1 MGGTIIDGLLIT
13 PLNRVL
19 NPKGDIYHAIKASSP
34 GYQGFGE
41 AYFSSIIKGYTKG
54 WKRHNLLALNIVVP
68 LGEIRFVIYDDR
80 PNSPSTGNFAD
91 ITLGHSVNYSRLT
104 IPKGLWV
111 AFQGVGDFNLLMNII
126 SMEHDPSES
135 DNIDLLEIDYPGL
148 GG

>member
-19 NPKGDIYHAIKASSP
+19 NSKGDIYHAIKASSP

-41 AYFSSIIKGYTKG
+41 AYFSTIIKGYTKG

-68 LGEIRFVIYDDR
+68 LGEIRFVIYDNR
-80 PNSPSTGNFAD
+80 PNSPSKDNFAD